1 MELARVLDKRS
12 KRKQPKNGE
21 NESDGA
27 AKSVQL
33 SKRERTDN
41 ELSGRQEKRRKNVA
55 PDTVVDEMQQKQL
68 NSVLGSIF

>member
-21 NESDGA
+21 NESDKA
-27 AKSVQL
+27 AQSVQV
-33 SKRERTDN
+33 SKRGRTDN
-41 ELSGRQEKRRKNVA
+41 ELSGRQEKRRKKVA
-55 PDTVVDEMQQKQL
+55 PDTAVDETQQKQL